1 MTGLAQ
7 LLGFHSTTVVKSY
20 TTVVYV
26 KSRDLVAV
34 ISEWKCG
41 NSLYYTCSQFAA
53 WGIRSVRIVGIQL
66 SYVNLRV
73 QISAMD
79 NVFTKFN

>member
-26 KSRDLVAV
+26 KSRDLMAV
-34 ISEWKCG
+34 ISE
-41 NSLYYTCSQFAA
+41 
-53 WGIRSVRIVGIQL
+53 
-66 SYVNLRV
+66 
-73 QISAMD
+73 
-79 NVFTKFN
+79 